1 MLSLLMVLPIF
12 IFLFLHAFGENH
24 YRVPIFY
31 PEEVTESNKDGKMVY
46 DTTYHVLPV
55 FHFIDQSGDSVTTA
69 SLNGKILISDF
80 IFTRCQGPCPIMTN
94 QLVRVQEAF
103 KNSDVIQILSHTVD
117 PEYDT
122 IAVLKQFATR
132 FKADPKIWHFV
143 TGKSQDLYNLSGPGG
158 YKLALQTGNGDPE
171 TIDHSS
177 KLVLVDKE
185 RRIRGYYN
193 GTDEKEVDRLILETK
208 ILLHEYGIN

>member
-1 MLSLLMVLPIF
+1 L
-12 IFLFLHAFGENH
+12 
-24 YRVPIFY
+24 
-31 PEEVTESNKDGKMVY
+31 Y
-46 DTTYHVLPV
+46 D
-55 FHFIDQSGDSVTTA
+55 
-69 SLNGKILISDF
+69 
-80 IFTRCQGPCPIMTN
+80 
-94 QLVRVQEAF
+94 
-103 KNSDVIQILSHTVD
+103 
-117 PEYDT
+117 
-122 IAVLKQFATR
+122 
-132 FKADPKIWHFV
+132 
-143 TGKSQDLYNLSGPGG
+143 LSGSGG